1 MCASSSRTGPVEG
14 LLSLAVELRQQ
25 GIEARFA
32 GDTVRPGENLEGHLA
47 AAGVVWE
54 RELRMSRKVRAGDV
68 LHDARLLSAWTRE
81 GRFDVLHAAFAHD
94 HALALWA
101 RRPGVLVVRA
111 AQRRI
116 DVEPGLLGRRLLLL
130 RRSDGVVVHAES
142 YRKLLLR
149 HLPEERVA
157 YVPPSVDAD
166 RFTPGRRALGAPPF
180 GLRPSPAELAPPRQ
194 RWGVPEDAPLAGI
207 VSRMKPERGHR
218 QLLRG
223 FAQALRQVPEARL
236 VLVGRGEDEPALR
249 ALAAE
254 VAPGRVVFGGYAR
267 GPELVEAYRA
277 LDVAVW
283 LREGNDGACRGV
295 LEAMACGVPVV
306 AGSEGAAGEVVRDGL
321 DGAVVDADDEAAI
334 GRALSSLLSDLDRAR
349 SLGRSAR
356 ERARQFTPAQAAA
369 RTLAFWQR
377 LRELAMPGAAAAAK
391 G

>member
-14 LLSLAVELRQQ
+14 LLSLAVELRKQ

-47 AAGVVWE
+47 EAGVVWE
-54 RELRMSRKVRAGDV
+54 RDLRMSRKVRAGDV
-68 LHDARLLSAWTRE
+68 VHDARLLSDWTRE

-116 DVEPGLLGRRLLLL
+116 DVEPGFLGRRLLLL

-166 RFTPGRRALGAPPF
+166 RFTPGQR
-180 GLRPSPAELAPPRQ
+180 SMRQ

-218 QLLRG
+218 ELMRG

-254 VAPGRVVFGGYAR
+254 LAPGRVVFGGYAR

-277 LDVAVW
+277 LDVAAW

-306 AGSEGAAGEVVRDGL
+306 AGSEGAPGELVRDGL
-321 DGAVVDADDEAAI
+321 DGAVVDADEEAAI
-334 GRALSSLLSDLDRAR
+334 GRALSSLLGDLERAR
-349 SLGRSAR
+349 SWGRSAR
-356 ERARQFTPAQAAA
+356 ERALQFTPAQAAA
-369 RTLAFWQR
+369 RTLSFWQR

-391 G
+391 E